1 MRAGFFTEVYHPIVN
16 GIVASIDGLAEGL
29 RERGHEVTFFTP
41 KVPGYASA
49 DDAHEA
55 PVYLPSLPLPTPT
68 SYRLALPLVRRQTIN
83 AIVKHLDVV
92 HAHSP
97 FVTGW
102 LAMRYAR
109 RFSIPLVYTY
119 HTRLEEYAHY
129 VPFEPHA
136 TRRAAETLTRNFANG
151 ADTVIVP
158 TAAMRERLREL
169 GVEAPIEV
177 IPTGIDLRRFSA
189 GSRSDR
195 LRTRLGA
202 NGAKLL
208 LFVSRLAKEKNVE
221 LLIEALAA
229 AGGGR
234 TVLAIAG
241 DGPERDALETYAAD
255 LGVAERVRFLG
266 TVDRAELPELYAS
279 ADAFV
284 FPSVSETQGIVLAEA
299 MAAGALVIAAQ
310 TAQNEDVLGD
320 AGLLAPP
327 NAAAFARAFESIPA
341 EPSEERRERSR
352 LRAQRFGIDE
362 QTERTLAVYRGL
374 LPTKIASGS

>member
-1 MRAGFFTEVYHPIVN
+1 MRVGFFTEVYHPIVN
-16 GIVASIDGLAEGL
+16 GIVASIDGLADGL
-29 RERGHEVTFFTP
+29 RERGHDVTFFAP
-41 KVPGYASA
+41 KVPGYESSTS
-49 DDAHEA
+49 DA
-55 PVYLPSLPLPTPT
+55 PVYSLPSLPLPTPT
-68 SYRLALPLVRRQTIN
+68 SYRLTLPLVSRQTIN
-83 AIVKHLDVV
+83 AVVRHLDIV

-109 RFSIPLVYTY
+109 RFSIPFVYTY

-136 TRRAAETLTRNFANG
+136 TRRAAETLTRNFANQ

-169 GVEAPIEV
+169 GVDAPIEV

-189 GSRSDR
+189 GTRSDR
-195 LRTRLGA
+195 LRERLRADGA
-202 NGAKLL
+202 RLL
-208 LFVSRLAKEKNVE
+208 VFVSRLAKEKNVE
-221 LLIEALAA
+221 LLLEALAA
-229 AGGGR
+229 CADR
-234 TVLAIAG
+234 RSVLAIAG
-241 DGPERDALETYAAD
+241 DGPEREALESYARH
-255 LGVAERVRFLG
+255 LGVSGRVRFLG
-266 TVDRAELPELYAS
+266 TVERTRLPELYAS

-310 TAQNEDVLGD
+310 NGQNEDVLGD
-320 AGLLAPP
+320 AGILVPP
-327 NAAAFARAFESIPA
+327 NAAAFARAIEAVPA
-341 EPSEERRERSR
+341 APADEQRERAR
-352 LRAQRFGIDE
+352 LRAARFGIDE

-374 LPTKIASGS
+374 HPTKIAAGS